1 MSLPLRRFGPALVAV
16 AGAAVIALLVARRQP
31 YSALVG
37 PSGGR
42 LAFELAATLAV
53 AIAGVVVGLRG
64 PDRRAGGLL
73 VAVAAVWLVAEWNS
87 PGALGAIVFTG
98 GLLAGELAPAVV
110 AHTALVYGRDGR
122 PSALDRV
129 VMAAAYATSGL
140 MLGLAFALVC
150 LVFRLFGFSSLDLT
164 RVVGVAAGLVTQTAL
179 GGEPSAA
186 PNPADATR

>member
-1 MSLPLRRFGPALVAV
+1 MSLSLRRFGPALVAV

-53 AIAGVVVGLRG
+53 AIAGVVVAQLRG

-98 GLLAGELAPAVV
+98 GLLEE
-110 AHTALVYGRDGR
+110 H
-122 PSALDRV
+122 
-129 VMAAAYATSGL
+129 
-140 MLGLAFALVC
+140 
-150 LVFRLFGFSSLDLT
+150 
-164 RVVGVAAGLVTQTAL
+164 
-179 GGEPSAA
+179 
-186 PNPADATR
+186 